1 MEKTQGQPN
10 PDSLKHAARD
20 ASALVRRAFAW
31 SVEDLRAVLGAAAR
45 VADLK
50 TLVQLTTALEAATRR
65 NRGPAEKP
73 LVLRDDDVDESLRK
87 IFLTKVKGP
96 ITKVSP
102 QQSENPR
109 ETLC

>member
-1 MEKTQGQPN
+1 MT
-10 PDSLKHAARD
+10 DTSIYAAVAEWLLD
-20 ASALVRRAFAW
+20 ASAAEATYGHISTWDTSRVTDMWALF
-31 SVEDLRAVLGAAAR
+31 EDASSFNEG
-45 VADLK
+45 
-50 TLVQLTTALEAATRR
+50 
-65 NRGPAEKP
+65 
-73 LVLRDDDVDESLRK
+73 K